1 MAFFSINNLS
11 VAFGDNNIF
20 QDFNLNVE
28 KGAIFSILGP
38 SGCGKSTLLK
48 TICGIVSQKSGNVLI
63 SDEVINPKI
72 HNIGYI
78 PQQFGL
84 LNWLNIKSNIFISKK
99 IKNIPYNQQDEHII
113 STLEIENLLS
123 RFPKQLSGG
132 QQQRV
137 ALARAWILQPQIL
150 LMDEPFAA
158 LDNDTKDNSTNLF
171 LQLWKHQKITTIFVT
186 HNINEAIKIG
196 EYIVILSKQPT
207 RIMEIIKNPLFYS
220 KNTLTPRDYFQ
231 FQQTIMEKISLNNK

>member
-1 MAFFSINNLS
+1 MSFFSINNIS
-11 VAFGDNNIF
+11 VTFGDNSIF

-28 KGAIFSILGP
+28 EGAIFSILGP
-38 SGCGKSTLLK
+38 SGCGKSTLLR
-48 TICGIVSQKSGNVLI
+48 TICSIVPQQSGSILI
-63 SDEVINPKI
+63 NDEVINPKI

-84 LNWLNIKSNIFISKK
+84 LNWLNIKYNIFISKK

-113 STLEIENLLS
+113 STLKIENLLN

-158 LDNDTKDNSTNLF
+158 LDNDTKDNSINLF
-171 LQLWKHQKITTIFVT
+171 LQLWKYQKITTIFVT
-186 HNINEAIKIG
+186 HNLDEAIKIG
-196 EYIVILSKQPT
+196 EYIVILSKPPT
-207 RIMEIIKNPLFYS
+207 KIMEIIKNPLFNS
-220 KNTLTPRDYFQ
+220 TNNLTPMDYFQ
-231 FQQTIMEKISLNNK
+231 FQQTITEKISLINK